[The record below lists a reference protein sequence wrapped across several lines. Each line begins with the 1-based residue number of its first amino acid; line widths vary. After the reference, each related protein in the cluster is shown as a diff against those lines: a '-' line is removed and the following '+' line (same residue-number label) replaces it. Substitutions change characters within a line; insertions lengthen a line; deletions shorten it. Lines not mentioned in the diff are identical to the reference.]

1 MTSRLLF
8 PADRT
13 AYVYTALGEPILIP
27 SHAALELFTEEE
39 CVNLADI
46 RAFGGSRILNSTI
59 YTDDA
64 GLIPEFYGPLGK
76 SRLWAKPIG
85 GAPYP
90 IDANYG
96 VRIDALEAAPA
107 GVTSLRSGDGAPSD
121 LLGSDGDFYVDEVAH
136 ALYGPKE
143 AGRWPDAPISLV
155 GAPGQPGP
163 PGPAGDGGA
172 GQNYTYVQYVASDLW
187 DIQHPLPF
195 VPNINVVDSSGSQV
209 FGDVTVL
216 SNRHIQ
222 IRFSAQFAG
231 SAYLS

>member
-1 MTSRLLF
+1 MSSRLLF

-46 RAFGGSRILNSTI
+46 RAFDGSRILNSTI

-76 SRLWAKPIG
+76 SRLWAKPVG
-85 GAPYP
+85 GPAYP

-107 GVTSLRSGDGAPSD
+107 GVTSLRSGDGPPSD

-136 ALYGPKE
+136 SLYGPKE
-143 AGRWPDAPISLV
+143 AGHWPDAPISLI
-155 GAPGQPGP
+155 GAPGPA
-163 PGPAGDGGA
+163 GPAGDGGA
-172 GQNYTYVQYVASDLW
+172 GQNYTHSQYLPSEVW
-187 DIQHPLPF
+187 TIQNPLPF
-195 VPNINVVDSSGSQV
+195 VPNISVFDSSGSQV
-209 FGDVTVL
+209 FGDVQIL
-216 SNRHIQ
+216 STTQIQ
-222 IRFSAQFAG
+222 IRFTASFAG
-231 SAYLS
+231 LAYLS

>member
-1 MTSRLLF
+1 MSSRLLF

-27 SHAALELFTEEE
+27 SHAALELFTEQE

-46 RAFGGSRILNSTI
+46 RAFDGSRILNSTV

-85 GAPYP
+85 GPAYP

-121 LLGSDGDFYVDEVAH
+121 LLGSDGDFYIDDVSH

-143 AGRWPDAPISLV
+143 AGHWPDTPVSLI
-155 GAPGQPGP
+155 GAPGTAGP
-163 PGPAGDGGA
+163 RGPAGDGGA
-172 GQNYTYVQYVASDLW
+172 GQNYTYNQYQATDLW
-187 DIQHPLPF
+187 DIHNPLPF
-195 VPNINVVDSSGSQV
+195 VPNVNVIDSSGSQV
-209 FGDVTVL
+209 FGDVEIL
-216 SNRHIQ
+216 STDHIQ
-222 IRFSAQFAG
+222 IRFSTSFAG